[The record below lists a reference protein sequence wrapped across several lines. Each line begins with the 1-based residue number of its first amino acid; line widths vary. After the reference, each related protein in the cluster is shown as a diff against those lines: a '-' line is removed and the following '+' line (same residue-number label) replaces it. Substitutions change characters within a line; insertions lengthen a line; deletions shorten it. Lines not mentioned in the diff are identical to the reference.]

1 MKCVLLA
8 AALLCAL
15 PTAALAA
22 CGPDTLGVSRILP
35 VGTVGGGEV
44 GLKTYPQTLRLEP
57 GEVVLT
63 FDDGPSPGHTEKVL
77 DALAAQCVKATFFMI
92 GRNAAGAPGLAER
105 VAREGHT
112 IGYHS
117 MTHPV
122 MRGMAYERAKA
133 DIENGFRAVDK
144 AVYGKVGEGPHQPFF
159 RFPGFADTQQL
170 DTWLASLDMV
180 IFGADQWA
188 SDWEPETPDA
198 ELKLILARLEKSR
211 GGIVLLHDIQPRT
224 VAMLPQFL
232 QELKKRGFRIVQIV
246 PGPGS
251 LETRPAPAGW
261 TSQTD
266 RIIKKRRADRAAPQG
281 ATFKPPAP

>member
-1 MKCVLLA
+1 MKRLLLA
-8 AALLCAL
+8 AALACAL
-15 PTAALAA
+15 PTAGLAA
-22 CGPDTLGVSRILP
+22 CGPDTLGISRTLP
-35 VGTVGGGEV
+35 VGTLGGGEV

-63 FDDGPSPGHTEKVL
+63 FDDGPSPGHTDKVL

-92 GRNAAGAPGLAER
+92 GHNAAAAPALAAR
-105 VAREGHT
+105 VAHEGHT

-122 MRGMAYERAKA
+122 MRGMPYEKARA

-144 AVYGKVGEGPHQPFF
+144 AVYGTAGEHPHQPFF
-159 RFPGFADTQQL
+159 RFPGFADTPQL
-170 DTWLASLDMV
+170 DAWLASLDVV

-188 SDWEPETPDA
+188 SDWEPESPDA
-198 ELKLILARLEKSR
+198 ELKLILSRLEKSR

-232 QELKKRGFRIVQIV
+232 QELRKRGFRIVHFV
-246 PGPGS
+246 PGPGP
-251 LETRPAPAGW
+251 LETQPAPAGW
-261 TSQTD
+261 FSQTD
-266 RIIKKRRADRAAPQG
+266 RIINKLRAKHD
-281 ATFKPPAP
+281 

>member
-1 MKCVLLA
+1 MMKRVLLA

-15 PTAALAA
+15 STAALAA
-22 CGPDTLGVSRILP
+22 CGPESLGVSRVLP
-35 VGTVGGGEV
+35 VGTLGGGAV
-44 GLKTYPQTLRLEP
+44 GLKTYPQTLALQP

-92 GRNAAGAPGLAER
+92 GRNAAGAPALAAR

-117 MTHPV
+117 MTHPI
-122 MRGMAYERAKA
+122 MRGMVFERARA

-144 AVYGKVGEGPHQPFF
+144 AVFGKAGERPHQPFF
-159 RFPGFADTQQL
+159 RFPGFADTPQL
-170 DTWLASLDMV
+170 DTWLASLDVV

-188 SDWEPETPDA
+188 SDWEPESADA
-198 ELKLILARLEKSR
+198 ELKLILARLEKSK

-246 PGPGS
+246 PGPGP
-251 LETRPAPAGW
+251 LETEPAPPGW
-261 TSQTD
+261 TSETN
-266 RIIKKRRADRAAPQG
+266 RIIDKQRARQH
-281 ATFKPPAP
+281 